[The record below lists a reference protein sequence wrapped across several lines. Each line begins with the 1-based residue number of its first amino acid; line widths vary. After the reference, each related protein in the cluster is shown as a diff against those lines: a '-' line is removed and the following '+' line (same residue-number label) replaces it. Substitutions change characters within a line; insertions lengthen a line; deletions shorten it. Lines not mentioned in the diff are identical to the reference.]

1 MHFNGLSVSTMGMG
15 DLVLVGVLIVTLW
28 THLYG
33 SALFEAESLWV
44 QTQLVA
50 LVFHWLTFLMKV
62 VAADHRFGPDDVMML
77 MKVLNDL
84 GDR

>member
-1 MHFNGLSVSTMGMG
+1 MAS
-15 DLVLVGVLIVTLW
+15 VGVLTVALGTR
-28 THLYG
+28 LYG
-33 SALFEAESLWV
+33 SVLAEAESLWV
-44 QTQLVA
+44 RSQLVA

-62 VAADHRFGPDDVMML
+62 VAAGHRFGPDDVMML